1 MTMFQSTNFDA
12 ATVPAVTPDSELRS
26 TAAPAIVNDPQS
38 RLPATANELKTPV
51 PPSFWYLLSAVAM
64 VK

>member
-1 MTMFQSTNFDA
+1 
-12 ATVPAVTPDSELRS
+12 VTPDSELRS